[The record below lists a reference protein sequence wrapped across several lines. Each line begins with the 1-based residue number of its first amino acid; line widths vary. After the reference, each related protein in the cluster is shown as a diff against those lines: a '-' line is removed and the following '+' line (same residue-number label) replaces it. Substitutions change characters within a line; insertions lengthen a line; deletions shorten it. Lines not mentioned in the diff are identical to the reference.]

1 MNLKNHA
8 LGRAS
13 PLAII
18 SSITTTSSSLSSLT
32 SALGSL
38 SIHSHSKARRHS
50 EPYLHD
56 DILSTGNIHGQSDA
70 CLGLGRVG
78 QDNKLLI
85 FVLLSHTFLHC
96 YSLSC
101 HKFSKHYIGY
111 ALLGL
116 IFLSAKGRQFTDLI
130 YLFRSTASSYD
141 TRSIRRH
148 SSHQERS
155 RTGYQRYGD
164 SFP

>member
-1 MNLKNHA
+1 MH
-8 LGRAS
+8 
-13 PLAII
+13 
-18 SSITTTSSSLSSLT
+18 
-32 SALGSL
+32 
-38 SIHSHSKARRHS
+38 
-50 EPYLHD
+50 
-56 DILSTGNIHGQSDA
+56 
-70 CLGLGRVG
+70 
-78 QDNKLLI
+78 
-85 FVLLSHTFLHC
+85 LSHTFLHC

-164 SFP
+164 SFPWQNRRRTSQNQGEENSKYQREIYVWEVWWSRGPVPFLFMKFHFKNRVRYSLTCNFMTLKARLFRNVLCIRVQSIIWNWLVHR